1 MSIMEK
7 NIYLIDSRSSKQQAV
22 IGNFVKTSILNDI
35 VKKTYNLWNNL
46 KTVCLNSYAKKVS
59 LNSGMKKIC
68 LNSEKEV
75 SLNSEKEVCLDS
87 EKEVSLDSEKEVSL
101 DRMKE
106 VCLNSGKEI
115 SLDRMKEVCLN
126 SGKEISLDSCMKEVC
141 RPIEWLCSYY
151 SDVLDRKL
159 TMRQTWLLINAQ
171 LAFGAAF
178 FPVEAPWVVR
188 IGCLVWVVSALLKCK
203 REIK

>member
-7 NIYLIDSRSSKQQAV
+7 NIYLIDSRSTKQQAV

-46 KTVCLNSYAKKVS
+46 KTACLNSYAKKVS
-59 LNSGMKKIC
+59 LNSDM
-68 LNSEKEV
+68 
-75 SLNSEKEVCLDS
+75 
-87 EKEVSLDSEKEVSL
+87 
-101 DRMKE
+101 
-106 VCLNSGKEI
+106 KEI
-115 SLDRMKEVCLN
+115 SLYSYAKKESLY
-126 SGKEISLDSCMKEVC
+126 SEKEISLNSYAKKVSLNSCMKEVC

-178 FPVEAPWVVR
+178 FPVEAPWIVR
-188 IGCLVWVVSALLKCK
+188 IGCLAWVVSALLKCK
-203 REIK
+203 RGLSEEGS

>member
-1 MSIMEK
+1 MEK
-7 NIYLIDSRSSKQQAV
+7 NIYLIDSRSTKQQAV

-35 VKKTYNLWNNL
+35 VKKTYSLWNNL
-46 KTVCLNSYAKKVS
+46 KTVCLNSYAKKVR
-59 LNSGMKKIC
+59 LNSCMKKI
-68 LNSEKEV
+68 
-75 SLNSEKEVCLDS
+75 
-87 EKEVSLDSEKEVSL
+87 
-101 DRMKE
+101 
-106 VCLNSGKEI
+106 
-115 SLDRMKEVCLN
+115 
-126 SGKEISLDSCMKEVC
+126 C

-203 REIK
+203 REIKEIK

>member
-1 MSIMEK
+1 MEK
-7 NIYLIDSRSSKQQAV
+7 NIYLIDSRSTKQQAV
-22 IGNFVKTSILNDI
+22 IDNFVKTSILNDI
-35 VKKTYNLWNNL
+35 VKKTYSLWNNL
-46 KTVCLNSYAKKVS
+46 KTVCLNSYAKKVR

-68 LNSEKEV
+68 LNS
-75 SLNSEKEVCLDS
+75 C
-87 EKEVSLDSEKEVSL
+87 
-101 DRMKE
+101 MKE
-106 VCLNSGKEI
+106 VCLNSKKEVYLNNEKEI
-115 SLDRMKEVCLN
+115 SLN
-126 SGKEISLDSCMKEVC
+126 SGMKKIC

-151 SDVLDRKL
+151 SDVLERKL

>member
-1 MSIMEK
+1 MEK

-35 VKKTYNLWNNL
+35 VKKTYSLWNNL
-46 KTVCLNSYAKKVS
+46 KTACLNNYAKKVR
-59 LNSGMKKIC
+59 LNSCMKKIC
-68 LNSEKEV
+68 LNSEKKV
-75 SLNSEKEVCLDS
+75 CLNSEKKVCLNS

-101 DRMKE
+101 NSCMKE

-115 SLDRMKEVCLN
+115 SLN
-126 SGKEISLDSCMKEVC
+126 SCMKEVC

-178 FPVEAPWVVR
+178 FPVEAPLVVR

-203 REIK
+203 RGLK

>member
-1 MSIMEK
+1 MEK
-7 NIYLIDSRSSKQQAV
+7 NIYLIDSRSTKQQAV

-46 KTVCLNSYAKKVS
+46 KTVCVNSYAKKVS
-59 LNSGMKKIC
+59 LNSGIKKICLNSGMKKIC

-75 SLNSEKEVCLDS
+75 SLNSC
-87 EKEVSLDSEKEVSL
+87 
-101 DRMKE
+101 MKE
-106 VCLNSGKEI
+106 VCLNSK
-115 SLDRMKEVCLN
+115 KEVYLN
-126 SGKEISLDSCMKEVC
+126 NEKEISLDSCMKKIC
-141 RPIEWLCSYY
+141 RPIEWLCCYY

-188 IGCLVWVVSALLKCK
+188 IGCLVWVISALLKCK

>member
-22 IGNFVKTSILNDI
+22 IGNFVKASILNDI
-35 VKKTYNLWNNL
+35 VKKTYSLWNNL
-46 KTVCLNSYAKKVS
+46 KTVCFNSYAKKVS
-59 LNSGMKKIC
+59 INSDMKEISLNSEKEVC

-75 SLNSEKEVCLDS
+75 SLDS
-87 EKEVSLDSEKEVSL
+87 
-101 DRMKE
+101 M
-106 VCLNSGKEI
+106 KEI
-115 SLDRMKEVCLN
+115 SLYSMKEVRLN
-126 SGKEISLDSCMKEVC
+126 SCMKEVY

-203 REIK
+203 REIKEIK

>member
-1 MSIMEK
+1 MEK
-7 NIYLIDSRSSKQQAV
+7 NIYLIDSRSTKQQAV

-35 VKKTYNLWNNL
+35 VKKTYKLWNNL

-59 LNSGMKKIC
+59 LNSGIKKICLNSGMKKIC

-75 SLNSEKEVCLDS
+75 SLNSC
-87 EKEVSLDSEKEVSL
+87 
-101 DRMKE
+101 MKE
-106 VCLNSGKEI
+106 VCLNSKKEVYLNSEKEI
-115 SLDRMKEVCLN
+115 SLN
-126 SGKEISLDSCMKEVC
+126 SGMKKVC

-151 SDVLDRKL
+151 SDVLERKL

>member
-75 SLNSEKEVCLDS
+75 SLNSC
-87 EKEVSLDSEKEVSL
+87 
-101 DRMKE
+101 MKE
-106 VCLNSGKEI
+106 VCLNS
-115 SLDRMKEVCLN
+115 MKEVCLN
-126 SGKEISLDSCMKEVC
+126 SKKEVYLNSEKEISLNNCMKEIC

>member
-1 MSIMEK
+1 MEK
-7 NIYLIDSRSSKQQAV
+7 NIYLIDSRSTKQQAV

-75 SLNSEKEVCLDS
+75 CLNSC
-87 EKEVSLDSEKEVSL
+87 
-101 DRMKE
+101 MKE
-106 VCLNSGKEI
+106 VCLNSK
-115 SLDRMKEVCLN
+115 KEVCLN
-126 SGKEISLDSCMKEVC
+126 NEKEVYLNSEKEISLNNCMKKVC

-151 SDVLDRKL
+151 SDVLERKL

>member
-1 MSIMEK
+1 MEK
-7 NIYLIDSRSSKQQAV
+7 NIYLIDSRSTKQQAV

-59 LNSGMKKIC
+59 LNSGIKKICLNSGMKKIC

-75 SLNSEKEVCLDS
+75 CLNSC
-87 EKEVSLDSEKEVSL
+87 
-101 DRMKE
+101 MKE
-106 VCLNSGKEI
+106 VCLNSK
-115 SLDRMKEVCLN
+115 KEVCLN
-126 SGKEISLDSCMKEVC
+126 NEKEISLNSCMKKVC

-151 SDVLDRKL
+151 SNVLERKL

>member
-7 NIYLIDSRSSKQQAV
+7 NIYLIDSRSTKQQAV

-46 KTVCLNSYAKKVS
+46 KTVCLNNYANKVS
-59 LNSGMKKIC
+59 LNSVMKKNC

-75 SLNSEKEVCLDS
+75 SLNNE
-87 EKEVSLDSEKEVSL
+87 
-101 DRMKE
+101 
-106 VCLNSGKEI
+106 KEI
-115 SLDRMKEVCLN
+115 SLN
-126 SGKEISLDSCMKEVC
+126 SGMKKIC

>member
-35 VKKTYNLWNNL
+35 VKKTYSLWNNL
-46 KTVCLNSYAKKVS
+46 KTVCLNSYANKVR
-59 LNSGMKKIC
+59 LNSGMKEIC
-68 LNSEKEV
+68 LNSEKEI
-75 SLNSEKEVCLDS
+75 SLNSMKEISLYS
-87 EKEVSLDSEKEVSL
+87 MKEISLNSMKEISL
-101 DRMKE
+101 NSMKE
-106 VCLNSGKEI
+106 VCLNSG
-115 SLDRMKEVCLN
+115 MK
-126 SGKEISLDSCMKEVC
+126 KVC

-203 REIK
+203 RGLK

>member
-7 NIYLIDSRSSKQQAV
+7 NIYLIDSRSTKQQAV

-75 SLNSEKEVCLDS
+75 SLNSC
-87 EKEVSLDSEKEVSL
+87 
-101 DRMKE
+101 MKE
-106 VCLNSGKEI
+106 VCLNSKKEVYLNSEKEI
-115 SLDRMKEVCLN
+115 SLN
-126 SGKEISLDSCMKEVC
+126 SCMKKVC

-151 SDVLDRKL
+151 SDVLERKL

>member
-1 MSIMEK
+1 MEK

-35 VKKTYNLWNNL
+35 VKKTYSLWNNL
-46 KTVCLNSYAKKVS
+46 KTACLNNYANKVS
-59 LNSGMKKIC
+59 LSSGMKKIC
-68 LNSEKEV
+68 LNSEKEI
-75 SLNSEKEVCLDS
+75 
-87 EKEVSLDSEKEVSL
+87 SLDSEKEISL
-101 DRMKE
+101 NSCMKE
-106 VCLNSGKEI
+106 VCLNSEKEI
-115 SLDRMKEVCLN
+115 SLDSE
-126 SGKEISLDSCMKEVC
+126 KEISLNSCMKEVC

-151 SDVLDRKL
+151 SDVLERKL

-178 FPVEAPWVVR
+178 FPVEAPWVIR

>member
-1 MSIMEK
+1 MEK
-7 NIYLIDSRSSKQQAV
+7 NIYLIDSRSTKQQAV

-35 VKKTYNLWNNL
+35 VKKTYSLWNNL
-46 KTVCLNSYAKKVS
+46 KTVCLNCYAKEVSINSDMKEES
-59 LNSGMKKIC
+59 LNSDMKK
-68 LNSEKEV
+68 V
-75 SLNSEKEVCLDS
+75 SLNSEKEI
-87 EKEVSLDSEKEVSL
+87 SLDS
-101 DRMKE
+101 MKE
-106 VCLNSGKEI
+106 ISLNSMKEFCLNSG
-115 SLDRMKEVCLN
+115 MK
-126 SGKEISLDSCMKEVC
+126 KVC

-203 REIK
+203 RGLK

>member
-35 VKKTYNLWNNL
+35 VKKTYSLWNNL
-46 KTVCLNSYAKKVS
+46 KTACLNSYANKVS

-68 LNSEKEV
+68 LNSEKEI
-75 SLNSEKEVCLDS
+75 SLDS
-87 EKEVSLDSEKEVSL
+87 EKEVSLDSMKEISL
-101 DRMKE
+101 NSMKE
-106 VCLNSGKEI
+106 VCLNSG
-115 SLDRMKEVCLN
+115 MK
-126 SGKEISLDSCMKEVC
+126 KVC

-203 REIK
+203 RGLK

>member
-1 MSIMEK
+1 MEK
-7 NIYLIDSRSSKQQAV
+7 NIYLIDSRSTKQQAV

-46 KTVCLNSYAKKVS
+46 KTVCLNSYAKKVR

-75 SLNSEKEVCLDS
+75 SLNSC
-87 EKEVSLDSEKEVSL
+87 
-101 DRMKE
+101 MKD
-106 VCLNSGKEI
+106 VCLNSK
-115 SLDRMKEVCLN
+115 KEVYLN
-126 SGKEISLDSCMKEVC
+126 NEKEISLDSGMKKIC

-151 SDVLDRKL
+151 SDVLERKL

>member
-1 MSIMEK
+1 MEK

-35 VKKTYNLWNNL
+35 VKKTYSLWNNL
-46 KTVCLNSYAKKVS
+46 KTACFNSYAKDLR
-59 LNSGMKKIC
+59 LNSGMKEISLNSEMKEASLNSEKVICLDSEKKICLDSEKEIC
-68 LNSEKEV
+68 LNSEKEIC
-75 SLNSEKEVCLDS
+75 LNS
-87 EKEVSLDSEKEVSL
+87 
-101 DRMKE
+101 MKE
-106 VCLNSGKEI
+106 VFLN
-115 SLDRMKEVCLN
+115 
-126 SGKEISLDSCMKEVC
+126 SCMKKVC

-203 REIK
+203 RGLK

>member
-46 KTVCLNSYAKKVS
+46 KTVCFNSYAKKVS
-59 LNSGMKKIC
+59 INSDRKEISLNSKMK
-68 LNSEKEV
+68 EG
-75 SLNSEKEVCLDS
+75 SLNSEKE
-87 EKEVSLDSEKEVSL
+87 
-101 DRMKE
+101 
-106 VCLNSGKEI
+106 I
-115 SLDRMKEVCLN
+115 SLN
-126 SGKEISLDSCMKEVC
+126 SCMKEVC

-203 REIK
+203 RELKTS

>member
-1 MSIMEK
+1 MEK
-7 NIYLIDSRSSKQQAV
+7 NIYLIDSRSTKQQAV
-22 IGNFVKTSILNDI
+22 IDNFVKTSILNDI
-35 VKKTYNLWNNL
+35 VKKTYSLWNNL
-46 KTVCLNSYAKKVS
+46 KTVCLNSYAKKVR

-75 SLNSEKEVCLDS
+75 CLNSC
-87 EKEVSLDSEKEVSL
+87 
-101 DRMKE
+101 MKE
-106 VCLNSGKEI
+106 VCLNSK
-115 SLDRMKEVCLN
+115 KEVCLN
-126 SGKEISLDSCMKEVC
+126 NEKEISLNSCMKEVC

-151 SDVLDRKL
+151 SNVLERKL

>member
-7 NIYLIDSRSSKQQAV
+7 NIYLIDSRSTKQQAV

-46 KTVCLNSYAKKVS
+46 KTVCFNSYAKKVS
-59 LNSGMKKIC
+59 INSDMKEESLNSDMKK
-68 LNSEKEV
+68 V
-75 SLNSEKEVCLDS
+75 SLNSEKEI
-87 EKEVSLDSEKEVSL
+87 SLDS
-101 DRMKE
+101 M
-106 VCLNSGKEI
+106 KEI
-115 SLDRMKEVCLN
+115 SLNSMKEVRLN
-126 SGKEISLDSCMKEVC
+126 SCMKEVY

-178 FPVEAPWVVR
+178 FPVESPWVVR

-203 REIK
+203 RGLK

>member
-1 MSIMEK
+1 MEK
-7 NIYLIDSRSSKQQAV
+7 NIYLIDSRSTKQQAV

-46 KTVCLNSYAKKVS
+46 KTVCFNSYAKKVS
-59 LNSGMKKIC
+59 INSDMKEI
-68 LNSEKEV
+68 
-75 SLNSEKEVCLDS
+75 SLNSEKEI
-87 EKEVSLDSEKEVSL
+87 SLDSEKEISL
-101 DRMKE
+101 NSCMKE
-106 VCLNSGKEI
+106 VCLNSK
-115 SLDRMKEVCLN
+115 
-126 SGKEISLDSCMKEVC
+126 KEISLDSEKEICLNSMKEVYLNSCMKKVC

-178 FPVEAPWVVR
+178 FPVESPWVAR

-203 REIK
+203 RGLK

>member
-1 MSIMEK
+1 MEK
-7 NIYLIDSRSSKQQAV
+7 NIYLIDSRSTKQQAV
-22 IGNFVKTSILNDI
+22 IDNFVKTSILNDI

-75 SLNSEKEVCLDS
+75 SLNSCKKEVYLNS
-87 EKEVSLDSEKEVSL
+87 KKEVY
-101 DRMKE
+101 
-106 VCLNSGKEI
+106 LNSEKEI
-115 SLDRMKEVCLN
+115 SLN
-126 SGKEISLDSCMKEVC
+126 SCMKKVC

-151 SDVLDRKL
+151 SDVLERKL

>member
-1 MSIMEK
+1 MEK

-35 VKKTYNLWNNL
+35 VKKTYSLWNNL
-46 KTVCLNSYAKKVS
+46 KTACFNSYAKDLRLNSGMKEISLNSYAKKESLNSYAKEVSLNSYAKKVS
-59 LNSGMKKIC
+59 LNSCMKK
-68 LNSEKEV
+68 
-75 SLNSEKEVCLDS
+75 
-87 EKEVSLDSEKEVSL
+87 
-101 DRMKE
+101 
-106 VCLNSGKEI
+106 
-115 SLDRMKEVCLN
+115 
-126 SGKEISLDSCMKEVC
+126 VC

-159 TMRQTWLLINAQ
+159 TMRQTWLLVNAQ

-203 REIK
+203 RGLK

>member
-1 MSIMEK
+1 MEK

-22 IGNFVKTSILNDI
+22 IGNFMKTSILNDI
-35 VKKTYNLWNNL
+35 VKKTYSLWNNL
-46 KTVCLNSYAKKVS
+46 KTVCFNSYAKKVS
-59 LNSGMKKIC
+59 INSDMKEI
-68 LNSEKEV
+68 
-75 SLNSEKEVCLDS
+75 SLNSEKEVCLNS
-87 EKEVSLDSEKEVSL
+87 EKEICLDSEKEICL
-101 DRMKE
+101 DSEKEICLNSMKE
-106 VCLNSGKEI
+106 VYLN
-115 SLDRMKEVCLN
+115 
-126 SGKEISLDSCMKEVC
+126 SCMKEVC

-203 REIK
+203 RGLK

>member
-35 VKKTYNLWNNL
+35 VKKTYSLWNNL
-46 KTVCLNSYAKKVS
+46 KTVCLNNYAKKVR

-75 SLNSEKEVCLDS
+75 CLNSEKEI
-87 EKEVSLDSEKEVSL
+87 SLDSEKEVCLNSC
-101 DRMKE
+101 MKE
-106 VCLNSGKEI
+106 VCLNNE
-115 SLDRMKEVCLN
+115 KEVCLN
-126 SGKEISLDSCMKEVC
+126 SEKEISLNSCMKEVC

>member
-1 MSIMEK
+1 MEK
-7 NIYLIDSRSSKQQAV
+7 NIYLIDSRSTKQQAV

-75 SLNSEKEVCLDS
+75 SLNSC
-87 EKEVSLDSEKEVSL
+87 
-101 DRMKE
+101 MKE
-106 VCLNSGKEI
+106 VCLNSK
-115 SLDRMKEVCLN
+115 KEVYLNSEKEVSLN
-126 SGKEISLDSCMKEVC
+126 SGIKKIC

>member
-1 MSIMEK
+1 MEK
-7 NIYLIDSRSSKQQAV
+7 NIYLIDSRSTKQQAV

-46 KTVCLNSYAKKVS
+46 KTVRLNRYAKKVS

-75 SLNSEKEVCLDS
+75 CLNSC
-87 EKEVSLDSEKEVSL
+87 
-101 DRMKE
+101 MKE
-106 VCLNSGKEI
+106 VCLNSK
-115 SLDRMKEVCLN
+115 KEVCLN
-126 SGKEISLDSCMKEVC
+126 NEKEISLNSCMKKVC

-151 SDVLDRKL
+151 SNVLERKL

-203 REIK
+203 REI

>member
-7 NIYLIDSRSSKQQAV
+7 NIYLIDSRSTKQQAV

-75 SLNSEKEVCLDS
+75 SLNSC
-87 EKEVSLDSEKEVSL
+87 
-101 DRMKE
+101 MKE
-106 VCLNSGKEI
+106 VCLNS
-115 SLDRMKEVCLN
+115 MKEVCLN
-126 SGKEISLDSCMKEVC
+126 SKKEVYLNNEKEISLNSGMKKVC
-141 RPIEWLCSYY
+141 RPIEWLCYYY
-151 SDVLDRKL
+151 SDVLERKL

>member
-1 MSIMEK
+1 MEK
-7 NIYLIDSRSSKQQAV
+7 NIYLIDSRSTKQQAV

-59 LNSGMKKIC
+59 LNSGIKKICLNSGMKKIC

-75 SLNSEKEVCLDS
+75 SLNSC
-87 EKEVSLDSEKEVSL
+87 
-101 DRMKE
+101 MKE
-106 VCLNSGKEI
+106 VCLNSK
-115 SLDRMKEVCLN
+115 KEVYLN
-126 SGKEISLDSCMKEVC
+126 NEKEISLDSCMKKIC
-141 RPIEWLCSYY
+141 RPIEWLCCYY

>member
-7 NIYLIDSRSSKQQAV
+7 NIYLIDSRSTKQQAV

-46 KTVCLNSYAKKVS
+46 KTVCLNSYAKKVCLNSGMKEISLNSEKEIS
-59 LNSGMKKIC
+59 LNSGMKKI
-68 LNSEKEV
+68 
-75 SLNSEKEVCLDS
+75 
-87 EKEVSLDSEKEVSL
+87 
-101 DRMKE
+101 
-106 VCLNSGKEI
+106 
-115 SLDRMKEVCLN
+115 
-126 SGKEISLDSCMKEVC
+126 C

-159 TMRQTWLLINAQ
+159 TMRQTWLLINTQ

-203 REIK
+203 RGLSEE

>member
-35 VKKTYNLWNNL
+35 VKKTYSLWNNL
-46 KTVCLNSYAKKVS
+46 KTVCLNSYSKKVR
-59 LNSGMKKIC
+59 LNSSMKKIC

-75 SLNSEKEVCLDS
+75 CLNSEKEICLDS
-87 EKEVSLDSEKEVSL
+87 MKEVSL
-101 DRMKE
+101 
-106 VCLNSGKEI
+106 N
-115 SLDRMKEVCLN
+115 
-126 SGKEISLDSCMKEVC
+126 SCMKEVC

-151 SDVLDRKL
+151 SNVLERKL

-188 IGCLVWVVSALLKCK
+188 IGCLAWVVSALLKCK

>member
-1 MSIMEK
+1 MEK
-7 NIYLIDSRSSKQQAV
+7 NIYLIDSRSTKQQAV

-59 LNSGMKKIC
+59 LNSGIKKIC

-75 SLNSEKEVCLDS
+75 CLNSC
-87 EKEVSLDSEKEVSL
+87 
-101 DRMKE
+101 MKE
-106 VCLNSGKEI
+106 VCLNS
-115 SLDRMKEVCLN
+115 MKEVCLN
-126 SGKEISLDSCMKEVC
+126 SKKEVCLNNEKEISLNSCMKEVC

-203 REIK
+203 REI

>member
-1 MSIMEK
+1 MEK
-7 NIYLIDSRSSKQQAV
+7 NIYLIDSHSSKQQAV

-35 VKKTYNLWNNL
+35 VKKTYSLWNNL
-46 KTVCLNSYAKKVS
+46 KTVCLNSGTKVVS
-59 LNSGMKKIC
+59 LNSDMK
-68 LNSEKEV
+68 V
-75 SLNSEKEVCLDS
+75 V
-87 EKEVSLDSEKEVSL
+87 
-101 DRMKE
+101 
-106 VCLNSGKEI
+106 G
-115 SLDRMKEVCLN
+115 
-126 SGKEISLDSCMKEVC
+126 

-151 SDVLDRKL
+151 SNVLERKL

-188 IGCLVWVVSALLKCK
+188 IGCLAWVVSALLKCK

>member
-46 KTVCLNSYAKKVS
+46 KTACLNSYAKKVR
-59 LNSGMKKIC
+59 LNSGMKKI
-68 LNSEKEV
+68 
-75 SLNSEKEVCLDS
+75 
-87 EKEVSLDSEKEVSL
+87 
-101 DRMKE
+101 
-106 VCLNSGKEI
+106 
-115 SLDRMKEVCLN
+115 
-126 SGKEISLDSCMKEVC
+126 C

>member
-1 MSIMEK
+1 MEK

-35 VKKTYNLWNNL
+35 VKKTYSLWNNL
-46 KTVCLNSYAKKVS
+46 KTVCLNSYANKVCLNSGMKEIS
-59 LNSGMKKIC
+59 LNSGMKK
-68 LNSEKEV
+68 
-75 SLNSEKEVCLDS
+75 
-87 EKEVSLDSEKEVSL
+87 
-101 DRMKE
+101 
-106 VCLNSGKEI
+106 
-115 SLDRMKEVCLN
+115 
-126 SGKEISLDSCMKEVC
+126 VC

-188 IGCLVWVVSALLKCK
+188 IGCLVWVVSALQKCK
-203 REIK
+203 RGLK